1 MTTDLKDISKNIFIY
16 LLLCAAV
23 FGMLLTIAQYG
34 SFRTDVGFL
43 KSKQEYLSI
52 KIWRVAFYTHVFS
65 SVFCLFAGFTQ
76 FSNHVLK
83 HYKKLHRFIGKMYAY
98 NIMFIN
104 FPAGMIM
111 AFYANGELPSKIA
124 FIILDS
130 LWLLFTCKAVIAI
143 KAKDIKTHKRFMIRS
158 YALTCSAIT
167 LRMWKLILSH
177 TFDIDPQILYMI
189 DAWMGFVPNLLFAE
203 WLISRLNLGQKKS
216 ALKNQTG
223 SYKIVKKAY

>member
-1 MTTDLKDISKNIFIY
+1 MTTDLKHISKNIVIY

-43 KSKQEYLSI
+43 KFKQEYLSI

-65 SVFCLFAGFTQ
+65 SVFCLCAGFTQ
-76 FSNHVLK
+76 FSNYVLK
-83 HYKKLHRFIGKMYAY
+83 HYKKLHRFIGKMYVY
-98 NIMFIN
+98 NIVLIN

-130 LWLLFTCKAVIAI
+130 LWLLFTCNAVIAI
-143 KAKDIKTHKRFMIRS
+143 KAKDIKAHRRFMIRS

-167 LRMWKLILSH
+167 LRMWKLILSN
-177 TFDIDPQILYMI
+177 TFDIDPQVLYMI

-203 WLISRLNLGQKKS
+203 WLISRLNLAQKKS
-216 ALKNQTG
+216 ALKN
-223 SYKIVKKAY
+223 